1 MISILKI
8 YTSGLSGSRT
18 LTRFFASCLV
28 TVLDILQ
35 KHITFFLLLWSEVLF

>member
-28 TVLDILQ
+28 TVLEYSTETH
-35 KHITFFLLLWSEVLF
+35 HIFPPSQV